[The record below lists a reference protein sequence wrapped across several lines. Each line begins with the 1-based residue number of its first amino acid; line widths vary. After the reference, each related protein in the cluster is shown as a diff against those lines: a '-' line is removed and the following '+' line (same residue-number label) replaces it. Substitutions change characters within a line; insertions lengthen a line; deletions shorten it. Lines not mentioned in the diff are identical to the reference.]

1 MLVRTIANPAHSAPT
16 NFVVRRLD
24 ADWLD
29 CGRLFVDRRPVQR
42 PGHQLLDQCRVKVQ
56 AVVPGSIVTS
66 SLRLRGIKVVPWLSV
81 YASHKDRISSCPSV
95 WIDGLVADYAVVAD
109 LDPQ

>member
-1 MLVRTIANPAHSAPT
+1 MMKVDCTE
-16 NFVVRRLD
+16 LD
-24 ADWLD
+24 AWTRIGWPAASRSLI
-29 CGRLFVDRRPVQR
+29 VDRFRR

-81 YASHKDRISSCPSV
+81 YASHKRSDKLRPGKKMVAGFAPRFISIITIFCGIV
-95 WIDGLVADYAVVAD
+95 RER
-109 LDPQ
+109 